1 MLTGSR
7 PAVPTVSFFLTAED
21 EENESNDFDR
31 FILEAIL
38 SDCEKTYDAVMLA
51 VLWGDQATIRNQLDQ
66 SQTEDKKGLARA
78 LEQSLLRK
86 DANVTR
92 VLLEYNVEA
101 KYVNMDRLFKE
112 LKEVEN
118 EEKGEDTEAKAEP
131 AVRPARSLPPGL
143 PHLLPRRTARASLA
157 PIRSARVPLSL
168 HRRQNTSCAR
178 PPAPQTIRP
187 FACPIRLPPRPGPRR
202 RAQAQ
207 CRVPREARDDLRHA
221 FSQTGL
227 HRERSRG
234 EGDAQG
240 YEVAQLAI
248 RDGAVS
254 AGSKMVV
261 RWFCTTH
268 YSDESSGKGG
278 FGDFSM
284 STVAPGTSTP

>member
-78 LEQSLLRK
+78 LEQSLLRR

-178 PPAPQTIRP
+178 PHLRP
-187 FACPIRLPPRPGPRR
+187 SPPDRLPQR
-202 RAQAQ
+202 
-207 CRVPREARDDLRHA
+207 
-221 FSQTGL
+221 
-227 HRERSRG
+227 
-234 EGDAQG
+234 
-240 YEVAQLAI
+240 
-248 RDGAVS
+248 
-254 AGSKMVV
+254 
-261 RWFCTTH
+261 
-268 YSDESSGKGG
+268 
-278 FGDFSM
+278 
-284 STVAPGTSTP
+284 